1 MVFGPGYGH
10 WKLLV
15 STVGA
20 GAVSVSKEECSADGM
35 AEEVLEA
42 HAALVGGKVHSCL
55 PLAYLWQ

>member
-1 MVFGPGYGH
+1 M
-10 WKLLV
+10 